1 MCIKNIINTIKEVF
15 KDNRGPS
22 EKLNDNLLDI
32 LRHIISYTDN
42 NNRRGICIYC
52 NLNNDMKRCDIKWQR
67 IISNAFNESFLTKLE
82 IKNTWINLYL
92 TYEAELY
99 SVLDY
104 IQSKP
109 LIKDDVDY
117 EAFLQSYIYNLQKAI
132 KFIDSL

>member
-1 MCIKNIINTIKEVF
+1 MCIKDIINIIKEFF
-15 KDNRGPS
+15 KDNKSPS

-42 NNRRGICIYC
+42 DGRGICIYC
-52 NLNNDMKRCDIKWQR
+52 NLNNDIKRCDIKWQS
-67 IISNAFNESFLTKLE
+67 IINNAFNERLLTKLE

-92 TYEAELY
+92 TYEDELH

-109 LIKDDVDY
+109 LIKDNVDY
-117 EAFLQSYIYNLQKAI
+117 EEVLQSYIYNLQKAI